1 MNIYSKSDV
10 GRERSTNQDAF
21 IAGEFQ
27 NGTAFAVVCDGMGG
41 AKAGK
46 VASEKAATLI
56 SDYIVKSYS
65 PKMSVSGIEKMLR
78 AAISSANEEV
88 HTASKENDEYKGMGT
103 TAVVAL
109 ACSNLIHIVHV
120 GDSRAYLV
128 GKEKIERLT
137 QDHSIVQRMLSQGEI
152 SEDEAKNHPQKN
164 IITRAIGAESSVL
177 CDYDIVIKPD
187 NAALL
192 LCTDGLTNYVDEQT
206 IFDIINN
213 EEPSLCAEKLVLLA
227 NEQGGGDNITVVLIF

>member
-1 MNIYSKSDV
+1 
-10 GRERSTNQDAF
+10 
-21 IAGEFQ
+21 
-27 NGTAFAVVCDGMGG
+27 
-41 AKAGK
+41 
-46 VASEKAATLI
+46 
-56 SDYIVKSYS
+56 
-65 PKMSVSGIEKMLR
+65 
-78 AAISSANEEV
+78 
-88 HTASKENDEYKGMGT
+88 MGT